1 MLAGSECSSA
11 MLLLRNNR
19 RPKADF
25 PRCAPAVTDRLATAR
40 CATRPGVRLHPLQM
54 QKLVTEKFHWF
65 SLVRAMAK
73 VRAMANNYHV
83 KFGKSVTSLETR
95 PSMVVAIE
103 AIGSNDIRTQRCA
116 PTGRG
121 FMCKSQRLRR
131 GLSALTFPS

>member
-1 MLAGSECSSA
+1 MLPGSECSSA

-65 SLVRAMAK
+65 SLVH
-73 VRAMANNYHV
+73 AMANNYHV
-83 KFGKSVTSLETR
+83 TFGKSVTSLETR

-103 AIGSNDIRTQRCA
+103 AIGSNDIRTQKCA